1 MKNTLLITALVLIT
15 NCTNAQ
21 KYSEQQNLI
30 INSTPVEVNTEKIH
44 KAYFASGCFWCVEAI
59 YESIIGV
66 NEVISG
72 YSGGFTSEPTYDIV
86 NTQTTGHAETIEV
99 IYNPK
104 LITFSQLVDVYFG
117 TQNVEQIN
125 GQGPDN
131 GTQYR
136 SIIFYQ
142 NENQKDIIN
151 KKIQEITETLKVSV
165 AAESYPFLK
174 FWKAEKYHQDFKKNN
189 KFNSYIINVSDPR
202 FKRFKYKFSEIINP
216 KSIKLYTLLIIITFA
231 EHINYYFD

>member
-1 MKNTLLITALVLIT
+1 MKNTLLITFLVLIT

-21 KYSEQQNLI
+21 KFSEKQNLI
-30 INSTPVEVNTEKIH
+30 INSIPIEVNTEKIH

-72 YSGGFTSEPTYDIV
+72 YSGGFTSNPTYDIV

-99 IYNPK
+99 IYNPE

-117 TQNVEQIN
+117 TQNIEQIN

-142 NENQKDIIN
+142 NESQKNIIS
-151 KKIQEITETLKVSV
+151 KKIKQITETLKVNV

-174 FWKAEKYHQDFKKNN
+174 FWKAENYHQDFKKNN

-202 FKRFKYKFSEIINP
+202 FKRFKYKYSEIIKQNQ
-216 KSIKLYTLLIIITFA
+216 
-231 EHINYYFD
+231 

>member
-1 MKNTLLITALVLIT
+1 
-15 NCTNAQ
+15 
-21 KYSEQQNLI
+21 
-30 INSTPVEVNTEKIH
+30 VNTEKIH

-72 YSGGFTSEPTYDIV
+72 YSGGFTSNPTYDIV

-117 TQNVEQIN
+117 TQNIEQIN

-142 NENQKDIIN
+142 NENQKNIIS
-151 KKIQEITETLKVSV
+151 KKIKQITETLKVNV

-202 FKRFKYKFSEIINP
+202 FKRFKYKFSEIIKQNQ
-216 KSIKLYTLLIIITFA
+216 
-231 EHINYYFD
+231 

>member
-1 MKNTLLITALVLIT
+1 MKNLFAILLSISLFISCNSSKVQSDTSVSDAEETTSLVENEVAVVLEE
-15 NCTNAQ
+15 AP
-21 KYSEQQNLI
+21 KEVVYVDPDNL
-30 INSTPVEVNTEKIH
+30 V

-59 YESIIGV
+59 YESVIGV

-72 YSGGFTSEPTYDIV
+72 YSGGFTSNPTYDIV

-117 TQNVEQIN
+117 TQNIEQIN

-142 NENQKDIIN
+142 NENQKNIIS
-151 KKIQEITETLKVSV
+151 KKIKQITETLKVNV

-202 FKRFKYKFSEIINP
+202 FKRFKYKFSEIIKQNQ
-216 KSIKLYTLLIIITFA
+216 
-231 EHINYYFD
+231 

>member
-30 INSTPVEVNTEKIH
+30 INSMPVEVNTKKIH

-202 FKRFKYKFSEIINP
+202 FKRFKYKFSEIINQ
-216 KSIKLYTLLIIITFA
+216 
-231 EHINYYFD
+231 NQ

>member
-1 MKNTLLITALVLIT
+1 MKNTLLITVLVLIT

-21 KYSEQQNLI
+21 KYSEKQNLI
-30 INSTPVEVNTEKIH
+30 INSIPIEVNTEKIH

-72 YSGGFTSEPTYDIV
+72 YSGGFTSNPTYDIV

-117 TQNVEQIN
+117 TQNIEQIN

-142 NENQKDIIN
+142 NENQKNIIS
-151 KKIQEITETLKVSV
+151 KKIKQITETLKVNV

-174 FWKAEKYHQDFKKNN
+174 FWKAENYHQDFKKNN

-202 FKRFKYKFSEIINP
+202 FKRFKYKFSEIIKQNQ
-216 KSIKLYTLLIIITFA
+216 
-231 EHINYYFD
+231 

>member
-21 KYSEQQNLI
+21 KYSEQQDLI
-30 INSTPVEVNTEKIH
+30 INSMPVEVNTEKIH

-142 NENQKDIIN
+142 NGNQKDIID
-151 KKIQEITETLKVSV
+151 KKIQEITETLKVNV

-202 FKRFKYKFSEIINP
+202 FKRFKYKFLEIINP
-216 KSIKLYTLLIIITFA
+216 
-231 EHINYYFD
+231 NQ

>member
-1 MKNTLLITALVLIT
+1 MKKTLLITVLVFIT
-15 NCTNAQ
+15 SCTNAQ
-21 KYSEQQNLI
+21 KFSEKQNLI
-30 INSTPVEVNTEKIH
+30 INSTPVEINTNDVH

-72 YSGGFTSEPTYDIV
+72 YSGGFTSNPTYDIV

-117 TQNVEQIN
+117 TQNIEQIN
-125 GQGPDN
+125 GQGPDK
-131 GTQYR
+131 GIQYR

-142 NENQKDIIN
+142 NENQKNIIS
-151 KKIQEITETLKVSV
+151 KKINEITQSLNVNV

-202 FKRFKYKFSEIINP
+202 FKRFKYKFSEIINQ
-216 KSIKLYTLLIIITFA
+216 
-231 EHINYYFD
+231 NQ

>member
-1 MKNTLLITALVLIT
+1 MKNTLLITVLVLIT

-21 KYSEQQNLI
+21 KYSEKQNLI
-30 INSTPVEVNTEKIH
+30 INSIPIEVNTEKIH

-72 YSGGFTSEPTYDIV
+72 YSGGFTSNPTYDIV

-117 TQNVEQIN
+117 TQNIEQIN

-142 NENQKDIIN
+142 NENQKNIIS
-151 KKIQEITETLKVSV
+151 KKIKQITETLKVNV

-174 FWKAEKYHQDFKKNN
+174 FWKAEKYHQDYKKKNPYNPYILNVSAPRIN
-189 KFNSYIINVSDPR
+189 KFKIDY
-202 FKRFKYKFSEIINP
+202 SE
-216 KSIKLYTLLIIITFA
+216 LLK
-231 EHINYYFD
+231 

>member
-1 MKNTLLITALVLIT
+1 MKNTLLITALVLMT
-15 NCTNAQ
+15 NCTNGQ

-30 INSTPVEVNTEKIH
+30 INSMPVEVNTEKIH

-202 FKRFKYKFSEIINP
+202 FKRFKYKFSEIINQ
-216 KSIKLYTLLIIITFA
+216 
-231 EHINYYFD
+231 NQ

>member
-1 MKNTLLITALVLIT
+1 MKNILLITVLVLIT

-21 KYSEQQNLI
+21 KFSEKQNLI
-30 INSTPVEVNTEKIH
+30 INSIPIEVNTEKIH

-72 YSGGFTSEPTYDIV
+72 YSGGFTSNPTYDIV
-86 NTQTTGHAETIEV
+86 NTQATGHAETIEV
-99 IYNPK
+99 IYNPE

-117 TQNVEQIN
+117 TQNIEQIN

-142 NENQKDIIN
+142 NENQKNIIS
-151 KKIQEITETLKVSV
+151 KKIKQITETLKVNV

-174 FWKAEKYHQDFKKNN
+174 FWKAENYHQDFKKNN

-202 FKRFKYKFSEIINP
+202 FKRFKYKYSEIIKQNQ
-216 KSIKLYTLLIIITFA
+216 
-231 EHINYYFD
+231 

>member
-1 MKNTLLITALVLIT
+1 MKLKYFYHIVILVFTFSCKNQAQDNNKQLALIDM
-15 NCTNAQ
+15 N
-21 KYSEQQNLI
+21 
-30 INSTPVEVNTEKIH
+30 PVEVPQENELS

-72 YSGGFTSEPTYDIV
+72 YSGGFTSNPTYDIV

-99 IYNPK
+99 VYNPK

-117 TQNVEQIN
+117 TQNIEQIN

-142 NENQKDIIN
+142 NENQKNIIS
-151 KKIQEITETLKVSV
+151 KT
-165 AAESYPFLK
+165 
-174 FWKAEKYHQDFKKNN
+174 
-189 KFNSYIINVSDPR
+189 
-202 FKRFKYKFSEIINP
+202 
-216 KSIKLYTLLIIITFA
+216 
-231 EHINYYFD
+231 

>member
-15 NCTNAQ
+15 SCTNAQ

-142 NENQKDIIN
+142 NDNQKDIIN

-202 FKRFKYKFSEIINP
+202 FKRFKYKFSEIINQ
-216 KSIKLYTLLIIITFA
+216 
-231 EHINYYFD
+231 NQ

>member
-142 NENQKDIIN
+142 NENQKDIID

-202 FKRFKYKFSEIINP
+202 FKRFKYKFSEIINQ
-216 KSIKLYTLLIIITFA
+216 
-231 EHINYYFD
+231 NQ